1 LTVAFSPQ
9 QLTRPSVCLPNP
21 VYHQVAFAC
30 IMLFSIVRAVWLSYQ
45 IPRERRT
52 KICRTLLLGVGVFV
66 MGFAVWNLDN
76 FFCTHIR
83 EVRDWL
89 TDHGLHHLGHLTQ
102 GESAQAPRHPNSRR
116 RRHGD

>member
-1 LTVAFSPQ
+1 
-9 QLTRPSVCLPNP
+9 
-21 VYHQVAFAC
+21 
-30 IMLFSIVRAVWLSYQ
+30 MLFSIVRAVWLSYQ